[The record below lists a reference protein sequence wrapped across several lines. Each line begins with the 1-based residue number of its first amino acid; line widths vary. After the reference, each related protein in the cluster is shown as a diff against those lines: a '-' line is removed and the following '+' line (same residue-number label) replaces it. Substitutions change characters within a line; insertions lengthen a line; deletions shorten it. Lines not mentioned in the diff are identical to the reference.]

1 MGQILLYVGVAACFV
16 TLAVLAFGIRGFG
29 TSKMTPQ
36 RQNVLMRWRI
46 GMQFAAVILIALAV
60 WLTKES

>member
-1 MGQILLYVGVAACFV
+1 MGQYLLYLGLAACLA

-36 RQNVLMRWRI
+36 KQNRLMRLRI
-46 GMQFAAVILIALAV
+46 IAQFVAIVLIALAV

>member
-36 RQNVLMRWRI
+36 KQNRLMRWRI
-46 GMQFAAVILIALAV
+46 GMQFLAVILIALAV

>member
-1 MGQILLYVGVAACFV
+1 MGQILLYIGIGACFV

-36 RQNVLMRWRI
+36 RQNRLMRWRI
-46 GMQFAAVILIALAV
+46 AMQFTAVMLIALAV

>member
-1 MGQILLYVGVAACFV
+1 MSNVLMFMGIAACGITLGVLV
-16 TLAVLAFGIRGFG
+16 TGIRGFG

-36 RQNVLMRWRI
+36 KQNRLMRWRI
-46 GMQFAAVILIALAV
+46 GMQFLAVILIALAV

>member
-46 GMQFAAVILIALAV
+46 AMQFIAVILIALAV
-60 WLTKES
+60 WLTKET